1 MNSLI
6 PVLLVV
12 CAAATRA
19 DEQTNA
25 MVAKAFNKCREEFP
39 ISDDEIGGVREKT
52 TIPESHNAKCLM
64 ACMLREGKMLRDGK
78 YEKENALIMAD
89 VLNKDDPASA
99 DKAKQLV
106 ETCAGKVGTDA
117 GGDECE
123 FAYKMAVC
131 AAEEAKKLGV
141 RPPDF

>member
-1 MNSLI
+1 MNPLI

-12 CAAATRA
+12 CAAATRG

-25 MVAKAFNKCREEFP
+25 MVAKAFNKCNGEFP
-39 ISDDEIGGVREKT
+39 IGDDEMKGVREKST
-52 TIPESHNAKCLM
+52 VPDSHNAKCLM
-64 ACMLREGKMLRDGK
+64 ACMLKEGKILRDGK
-78 YEKENALIMAD
+78 YEKENAIVMAD
-89 VLNKDDPASA
+89 VLNKDDPAAA

-106 ETCAGKVGTDA
+106 ETCATQVGSDA
-117 GGDECE
+117 SADECE

-131 AAEEAKKLGV
+131 AAGEAKKLGV